1 MAERVMADRVVS
13 RRDFLRAAGAVTL
26 AVAAPLPALAA
37 PAVHRRRGAAPVI
50 ERITLLSVPGE
61 FAHPVAMNA
70 RDTAVKGKTAS
81 VRLARVILSDGT
93 TGVGVV
99 GYRYDD
105 RTPAALRRFLG
116 VDPRG
121 VYRWEEERIRGFAAA
136 YDAPLRD
143 PFVAWLDSAL
153 LDALGKLAGQPV
165 WRLFGPAVRG
175 AVGCYDATLYFEDV
189 ARRRDARA
197 VGELAARIK
206 GDGYRALKLKLGR
219 PFRWVPGE
227 AGLARDIEAFLAAR
241 EAVGT
246 NFQLMADANN
256 GYERHPEWALRLVE
270 ACAAQDLYW
279 MEEIFPEAVPAY
291 RQLRQGMAER
301 RCVTRI
307 ADGES
312 LYDMD
317 AFAPYLAA
325 GVFDVIQPDLRTAGF
340 TNVVLRA
347 GALAEAHRVQLV
359 PHNWGSELG
368 KVMIIHAARLRADV
382 PFVED
387 DRYHT
392 FVLDTSG
399 YRFRDGQWHAPE
411 APGWGV
417 DLVDYERFARQAEEL
432 VIR

>member
-1 MAERVMADRVVS
+1 MTDGAVS

-26 AVAAPLPALAA
+26 SAATPLVA

-61 FAHPVAMNA
+61 FARPVAMNA
-70 RDTAVKGKTAS
+70 RDTAVKGKTAR
-81 VRLARVILSDGT
+81 VRLARVVLTDGT
-93 TGVGVV
+93 TGLGVV
-99 GYRYDD
+99 GYRYDE
-105 RTPAALRRFLG
+105 RTVAELRRFIG
-116 VDPRG
+116 VDPRA
-121 VYRWEEERIRGFAAA
+121 VYRWEGDRIRGFAPA
-136 YDAPLRD
+136 YEAPLRD
-143 PFVAWLDSAL
+143 AFVAWLDSAL
-153 LDALGKLAGQPV
+153 LDAVGKLAGQPV

-175 AVGCYDATLYFEDV
+175 AVGCYDGTLYFEDV
-189 ARRRDARA
+189 ARQRDARA

-206 GDGYRALKLKLGR
+206 GDGYRAIKLKLGR

-227 AGLARDIEAFLAAR
+227 AGLARDIEAFIAAR

-246 NFQLMADANN
+246 NFQLMADAND
-256 GYERHPEWALRLVE
+256 GYEKHPEWALRLVE
-270 ACAAQDLYW
+270 GCAAHDPYW
-279 MEEIFPEAVPAY
+279 MEELFPETVPDY
-291 RQLRQGMAER
+291 RRLRQAMFER

-307 ADGES
+307 ADGEA

-347 GALAEAHRVQLV
+347 GAMAQDHGVQLV

-368 KVMIIHAARLRADV
+368 KVMIVHAAKLRASI

-392 FVLDTSG
+392 LALDASG
-399 YRFRDGQWHAPE
+399 YLFRDGQWHAPE

-417 DLVDYERFARQAEEL
+417 GLVDYERFARQAEEL